1 MKKDMPEK
9 TKLGNSL
16 SFNYFLLLVGVLTFL
31 GYYFLGDSNIMISW
45 LLAMCPITVGIANIG
60 RIKNEK

>member
-1 MKKDMPEK
+1 MPEK

-16 SFNYFLLLVGVLTFL
+16 SFN
-31 GYYFLGDSNIMISW
+31 YFLGDSNIMISW